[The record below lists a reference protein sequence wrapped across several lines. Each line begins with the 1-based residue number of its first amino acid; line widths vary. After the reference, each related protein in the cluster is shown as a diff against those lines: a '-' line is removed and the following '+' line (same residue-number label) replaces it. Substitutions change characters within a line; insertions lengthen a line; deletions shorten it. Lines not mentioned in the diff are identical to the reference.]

1 MPSPLSS
8 QSQPLITLRVT
19 TQRLAATPTWQL
31 PHVVPYL
38 ASTLLSCEKIIQ
50 NTQASSQTK
59 DTSEAGVLVHKLKTQ
74 ISTLLHEKNPQSKW
88 ASVIL
93 IKAFI
98 EVGGEDILRASGVWV
113 RGLLGIL
120 GRPDPDAIKEL
131 CIITLT
137 RIFLLT
143 QGHQSIIREITT
155 PSLPGFI
162 TSCLNILR
170 AGCSTKEK
178 LKANGFHS
186 LSITTLKALCELVPH
201 HPAAFRPFLTQTT
214 TLVLRLVAPTPSNLE
229 VRPDETTSAITT
241 SIAEPSRRLFVL
253 MNTCAPKNTSGEEW
267 TKSLRAIISSM
278 HRTADLVFRAVTE
291 DWEPS
296 TRPLSVI
303 DHVKD
308 FSKIL
313 GDTEQNPLGLPNWKG
328 IYAGMERLDGILQT
342 IQVFLN
348 TPTSSTVNIPIGT
361 IIDAVT
367 RVLSVIP
374 PFSEVGGRSNGGIQI
389 NAEIGRDE
397 REGLWTTLPKVHVS
411 ALELFLVLISRLSYG
426 SAALCHTVL
435 EQALWVFERE
445 HSDSNIRRTI
455 YELVSK
461 ILSLVGFSIPKSIAP
476 SLSNCMR
483 KCCEDILPPMNTPL
497 SRVSNPAESKKAANN
512 RPHISADS
520 YLKASPTQ
528 PKTSDTPS
536 GVQISAAKLLP
547 LVITYT
553 SRRLFHFAL
562 QAQIDRT
569 AILTNNKQAMLAS
582 VLNPPLKRPGGKT
595 MNSIMPFLARQF
607 PDLMEVEA
615 LLRPRMPVLQAR
627 KDDGSGFSDEGEES
641 GREDDDAVLYEN
653 QGENAAVPVGRRDLD
668 ADLPL
673 AQDTNN
679 STNSAVAEI
688 HPPLLIETRIQ
699 SLFSESQETTPV
711 IPSKKRDRDIDPSDQ
726 NPQDMGPAQTPT
738 SPALHDVDLAPN
750 KRARVTSESDVAGN
764 RENIADAD
772 QLESFP
778 SKNPVVSSDTA
789 IPSSY
794 AHPASNPEQN
804 MEADSD
810 DSDSFEIPPIDPGL
824 DTDEEDDDGDE

>member
-1 MPSPLSS
+1 MHSGENLIINININHTSISDVTCNSMPPPLSS

-38 ASTLLSCEKIIQ
+38 ASTLLTCEKIIQ

-74 ISTLLHEKNPQSKW
+74 ISTLLHEKTPQSKW

-93 IKAFI
+93 IKAII
-98 EVGGEDILRASGVWV
+98 EVGGEDILRASGAWV

-120 GRPDPDAIKEL
+120 GRPDPDATKEL

-162 TSCLNILR
+162 TSCLNVLR
-170 AGCSTKEK
+170 AGFSTKEK
-178 LKANGFHS
+178 VKANGFHS
-186 LSITTLKALCELVPH
+186 LSITTLKALCELVPL
-201 HPAAFRPFLTQTT
+201 HPTAFRPFLTQTT
-214 TLVLRLVAPTPSNLE
+214 TLVIRLIAPTPSNLE
-229 VRPDETTSAITT
+229 VRPDEITSAITT

-253 MNTCAPKNTSGEEW
+253 MNTCASENTSGEEW
-267 TKSLRAIISSM
+267 AISLRAIISSM

-313 GDTEQNPLGLPNWKG
+313 GDSEQSPLGLPSWKG

-348 TPTSSTVNIPIGT
+348 TATSSTVNIPIGI

-374 PFSEVGGRSNGGIQI
+374 PFSETGGRSNGGIQV

-426 SAALCHTVL
+426 SAALCHSVL

-455 YELVSK
+455 YDLVSK
-461 ILSLVGFSIPKSIAP
+461 ILSLVGYSVSKSIAP
-476 SLSNCMR
+476 LLSNCMR

-497 SRVSNPAESKKAANN
+497 SRVSNPAESKKGANN
-512 RPHISADS
+512 RPHISPDS

-547 LVITYT
+547 LAITYT

-569 AILTNNKQAMLAS
+569 AILTNNEQAMLAS

-627 KDDGSGFSDEGEES
+627 KDDGSGFSDEDEEPE
-641 GREDDDAVLYEN
+641 REDDDAVLYEN
-653 QGENAAVPVGRRDLD
+653 RGENAAVPVGRRELD

-673 AQDTNN
+673 AQETNN
-679 STNSAVAEI
+679 SANSAVAEI
-688 HPPLLIETRIQ
+688 HPPLSIESRIQ
-699 SLFSESQETTPV
+699 SLVSESQETTPL
-711 IPSKKRDRDIDPSDQ
+711 IPSKKRDRDIYPSDQ
-726 NPQDMGPAQTPT
+726 NPRDIELAQTPT
-738 SPALHDVDLAPN
+738 SPALQDVDLAPN
-750 KRARVTSESDVAGN
+750 KRARVVSEHDVARN
-764 RENIADAD
+764 RENNAD
-772 QLESFP
+772 LKHP
-778 SKNPVVSSDTA
+778 HPR
-789 IPSSY
+789 IP
-794 AHPASNPEQN
+794 
-804 MEADSD
+804 
-810 DSDSFEIPPIDPGL
+810 
-824 DTDEEDDDGDE
+824 